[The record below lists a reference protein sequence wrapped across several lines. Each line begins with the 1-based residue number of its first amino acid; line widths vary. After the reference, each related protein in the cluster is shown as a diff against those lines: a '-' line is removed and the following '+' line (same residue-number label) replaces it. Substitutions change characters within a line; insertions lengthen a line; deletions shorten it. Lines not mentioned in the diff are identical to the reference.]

1 MIAHAAETALVLALP
16 GAEGL
21 SARLA
26 GALECGRRLVEAR
39 HFPDGEWY
47 LRIGGEV
54 HGQPVVITATLDRPD
69 EKLLPLLL
77 LAGTAREQGAAE
89 VGLVAPYLPYL
100 RQDRRFR
107 PGEAVSAVHFAG
119 VISGAVD
126 WVVTVEPHLHRLHN
140 LAEVYQVPACA
151 VSVAPCVA
159 AWVREQVP
167 QPFLVGPDEESRQWA
182 GPVAAAADVPF
193 TVVRKCRV
201 GDFHVEIALPDLS
214 PFKGRTPVVIDDI
227 ISTGRTMEQIVRKL
241 VQAGYRAPRCV
252 AVHGIFAADAYARI
266 RQAGAAV
273 ITTCNTVPHPTN
285 GIDVTPPIVAA
296 VRSMLDRTAEGWKE
310 SAT

>member
-54 HGQPVVITATLDRPD
+54 HDQPVVITATLDRPD

-77 LAGTAREQGAAE
+77 LAGTGREQGAAE

-126 WVVTVEPHLHRLHN
+126 WVVAVEPHLHRLHN

-227 ISTGRTMEQIVRKL
+227 ISTGRTMEQIVKKL
-241 VQAGYRAPRCV
+241 VQAGYRAPQCV

>member
-26 GALECGRRLVEAR
+26 GALQCGRRLVEAR

-54 HGQPVVITATLDRPD
+54 HDQPVVITATLDRPD

-77 LAGTAREQGAAE
+77 LTGTAREQGAAE

-151 VSVAPCVA
+151 VTVAPCVA

-167 QPFLVGPDEESRQWA
+167 QPFLVGPDEESHQWA

-241 VQAGYRAPRCV
+241 VQAGYRTPQCV

-266 RQAGAAV
+266 RQAGAAG

-296 VRSMLDRTAEGWKE
+296 VRSMLDRSAEGWKE
-310 SAT
+310 SAI